1 MRRKGRKDWESFWV
15 REMKKNLKYYLKDK
29 LSAKELAL
37 VPTSFDVVG
46 DIMIFSEFPKE
57 LSKKEK
63 FIGGVI
69 LDIYPHIKTILK
81 KTRKYSGKFRTAKL
95 KIIAGEKKKET
106 THKENNVFIK
116 LDVEKVY
123 FSARMSSE
131 RKRVTE
137 LVKPNESV
145 LVMFSGS
152 GAYPLVIAKNS
163 NAKEVYGIEI
173 SPTAHK
179 YALENIKK
187 NKMEGKIRLF
197 LGDADKVTPKINK
210 SFDRILMPLPKGGE
224 KFLGLALRYTK
235 KNGVIHFYDFL
246 HEGEFY
252 KAEDKAKNACGKSK
266 RKYKKLDMVKCG
278 QHSPG
283 FFRVCLD
290 FSA

>member
-1 MRRKGRKDWESFWV
+1 
-15 REMKKNLKYYLKDK
+15 MKKNLKYYLKDK
-29 LSAKELAL
+29 LSAKELEL
-37 VPTSFDVVG
+37 VPSSFDVVG

-57 LSKKEK
+57 LSRKEK
-63 FIGGVI
+63 LIGNII
-69 LDIYPHIKTILK
+69 LKTYPHINTILK
-81 KTRKYSGKFRTAKL
+81 KTRKFSGKFRTSKL
-95 KIIAGEKKKET
+95 KVIAGEKRKET
-106 THKENNVFIK
+106 IHKENNVFIK

-123 FSARMSSE
+123 FSARMSNE

-137 LVKPNESV
+137 LVKPDESV

-173 SPTAHK
+173 NPTAHK
-179 YALENIKK
+179 YALDNVKK
-187 NKMEGKIRLF
+187 NKLENKIKLF

-210 SFDRILMPLPKGGE
+210 RFDRILMPLPKGGE
-224 KFLGLALRYTK
+224 KFLGLTLKYLR
-235 KNGVIHFYDFL
+235 KNGMVHFYDFL

-252 KAEDKAKNACGKSK
+252 KAENKAKKACDKSK